1 MRKSLFG
8 TSVLAL
14 VLVVAIQSPGLHS
27 VCVMCDDVPVEMVA
41 CHAKS
46 ASPSAEKAVLHAAC
60 CCEIGA
66 VPEQTDTD
74 APDLLAGLPNTQSN
88 YLWHAVVSLRLVSG
102 ETPSSETL
110 RLVSSFH
117 PISTP
122 LFVLN
127 GSFLI

>member
-8 TSVLAL
+8 TSVL
-14 VLVVAIQSPGLHS
+14 VLVVAIQSHGLHS
-27 VCVMCDDVPVEMVA
+27 VCALCNDVPAEMMA

-66 VPEQTDTD
+66 VPEQTETD
-74 APDLLAGLPNTQSN
+74 APNLLAELPNTPSN
-88 YLWHAVVSLRLVSG
+88 HLWHAVVSPRLVSR
-102 ETPSSETL
+102 ETPGSETL
-110 RLVSSFH
+110 RLDSSFH